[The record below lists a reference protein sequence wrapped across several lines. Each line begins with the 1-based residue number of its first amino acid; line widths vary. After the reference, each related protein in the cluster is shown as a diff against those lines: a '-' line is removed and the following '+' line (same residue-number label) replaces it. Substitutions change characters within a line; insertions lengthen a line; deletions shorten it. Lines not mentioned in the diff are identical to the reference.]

1 MISGKRSP
9 FREISMEVSGSD
21 PAVASE
27 TSRPIMMKV
36 TVSTTPHKPAKYRE
50 PDDIDANELV
60 LILNA
65 MGYAEKTNDPIT
77 LRAHG

>member
-1 MISGKRSP
+1 
-9 FREISMEVSGSD
+9 MEVLGSD
-21 PAVASE
+21 PAVARE

-36 TVSTTPHKPAKYRE
+36 TESTTPHKPEKYRE